1 MKATDTLKHEHVV
14 IGRALKV
21 LAALAAR
28 IETGDVPPEQDV
40 GGLLAFFTDF
50 ADGCH
55 HVKEETILFPALET
69 AGLSRGRGPLA
80 AMLDQHERGR
90 RLVAALRAAAPA
102 LARDDAARGR
112 FAAAARDYVSLLEQH
127 ITIENEV
134 LFPGA
139 DRMLAADRDA
149 EISAAF
155 DRHEEVEM
163 GPDVHRR
170 FHRMLDELGARYL

>member
-1 MKATDTLKHEHVV
+1 MKATETLKHEHVV
-14 IGRALKV
+14 IGKALEI
-21 LAALAAR
+21 LAAMAAGV
-28 IETGDVPPEQDV
+28 EAGTVPPEPDLRGV
-40 GGLLAFFTDF
+40 LAFFTDF

-69 AGLSRGRGPLA
+69 AGLPRGRGPLA

-90 RLVAALRAAAPA
+90 RLVAAMRAAEPA
-102 LARDDAARGR
+102 LARDPAARGR
-112 FAAAARDYVSLLEQH
+112 FASAAREYVSLLEQH

-139 DRMLAADRDA
+139 DRLLPAERDA

-163 GPDVHRR
+163 GPGVHQR
-170 FHRMLDELGARYL
+170 FHRMLDELGARYR